1 MTLFEVQ
8 ENNYSAETMIEGV
21 QRVHLHPLKFSNG
34 CSANVVPRA
43 VGRSQILVGIDDNTP

>member
-8 ENNYSAETMIEGV
+8 ENNYSAGVVIEGV

-43 VGRSQILVGIDDNTP
+43 VGRSQILVGLDYHSP